1 MTKTILYLN
10 VRFTV
15 YLKVITG
22 VKKISVYDP
31 ATGTTVQLNNIV
43 PGADAK
49 IKRPIEIL
57 DVDNE
62 LYYDGDESFLEFSS
76 FTLEGYDQLETWMIA
91 NTPVQLVVAGIDYHI
106 LWYESAKI
114 TVYKN
119 YGFAIGNRNTFN
131 VRISKKRGTHSIYA
145 YTNMLRTNGKWEDDD
160 VDEKADCLTFSGGA
174 GVTYDFNNDIQT
186 ITTGASTNAT
196 ADIIFP
202 FSGINIVSALNRQS
216 GNGWTIKVRALNYAS
231 SIIGTSESTVFDN
244 VTLLLPAN
252 TYKIRWE
259 VAIGISSGSVLF
271 KLPFI
276 GSQRGNY
283 LDINY

>member
-1 MTKTILYLN
+1 M
-10 VRFTV
+10 
-15 YLKVITG
+15 ITG

-76 FTLEGYDQLETWMIA
+76 YKLEGYDQLEAWMIA
-91 NTPVQLVVAGIDYHI
+91 NTQVQLVVAGIDYN
-106 LWYESAKI
+106 LFWYESAKI

-131 VRISKKRGTHSIYA
+131 VRISKARGNHSIYA
-145 YTNMLRTNGKWEDDD
+145 YTNLVRVNGKFVDADANEEVDNFTFTGTGVYAFDDTNLYQQ
-160 VDEKADCLTFSGGA
+160 VDGLSGG
-174 GVTYDFNNDIQT
+174 VV
-186 ITTGASTNAT
+186 ASSGY
-196 ADIIFP
+196 IIYP
-202 FSGINIVSALNRQS
+202 FTGINMYAKINRVAGETQ
-216 GNGWTIKVRALNYAS
+216 NWTFYLQAYNYAS
-231 SIIGTSESTVFDN
+231 GLLGESTITDSDSIIN
-244 VTLLLPAN
+244 LLLPAN
-252 TYKIRWE
+252 TYKIRIK
-259 VAIGISSGSVLF
+259 ATIGTGKVLKF
-271 KLPFI
+271 YIPFL
-276 GSQRGNY
+276 GAQRGNY